1 MDELTDTVD
10 KISERFNSMEA
21 PAEKKMEED
30 EIPRLYTQ
38 IMELKRRARAY
49 MAIRNYDEGSPL
61 SKLKFS
67 ACERLEKSLNNGI
80 LTSLGKFFYKEH
92 INDLDNA
99 RDMLIN
105 SQTKTNELAQKE
117 NDRYYLQRYVALQI
131 YYTAVQRSDVK
142 SKTQL
147 IQALSPENKRDG
159 INLIMNDPTFKTISS
174 MSDKELK
181 AMCANPD
188 NLFKDFIRN
197 KARFDDLKNE
207 NAANRMKE
215 VINNRNREKA
225 AKQNGEIAAEKKGQ
239 LVMKPN

>member
-1 MDELTDTVD
+1 MYSSPNPTH
-10 KISERFNSMEA
+10 
-21 PAEKKMEED
+21 AED
-30 EIPRLYTQ
+30 
-38 IMELKRRARAY
+38 A
-49 MAIRNYDEGSPL
+49 S
-61 SKLKFS
+61 
-67 ACERLEKSLNNGI
+67 
-80 LTSLGKFFYKEH
+80 
-92 INDLDNA
+92 
-99 RDMLIN
+99 

-117 NDRYYLQRYVALQI
+117 TDKNVLLKYAAQEI
-131 YYTAVQRSDVK
+131 YYKSVQGSDLYSVK
-142 SKTQL
+142 NTKQL

-159 INLIMNDPTFKTISS
+159 INLIMNDPTSKTISS
-174 MSDKELK
+174 KSDKELK